1 MISSI
6 VMIRD
11 VIGLQRRLKGWLGY
25 PRIYLLIERLNPD
38 ILLLHSFHLLAEIMD
53 EIDRTEKTND
63 KLEKENEM
71 LHVYENNL

>member
-1 MISSI
+1 MQEEDPGATPWEVPQEKSTEEILQETLKKEAAI
-6 VMIRD
+6 QD
-11 VIGLQRRLKGWLGY
+11 VIGLQRRLK
-25 PRIYLLIERLNPD
+25 
-38 ILLLHSFHLLAEIMD
+38 EIMD